1 MKYIGESIR
10 ESFLENFKR
19 NHRFEGLDCP
29 SYEGAYVLPYIRRF
43 NNYSGVVTS
52 EGFFVEHSAVHEG
65 LENGRVGM
73 DPEVEEMD
81 CEAIFLGSMMSVY
94 GHCITDNLKKI
105 WYLNTPEAK
114 SLIDAGAVVVYVSAW
129 DDYDL
134 PDYAMRILELAGVD
148 ITCLKRISVP
158 MRFKRVHV
166 PCNSMRLLDG
176 TRQWSP
182 EFRVV
187 VEKMKS
193 NANFKGDF
201 YDRIYFTRTALN
213 DRKDFGEKRVEKLF
227 ESAGYKVLSP
237 EKFSVDA
244 QILLMSN
251 CSHVVCT
258 DGSVAHNAL
267 FCNSETKVTILL
279 KADYVNGYQMMIND
293 MVGYDLEYVDA
304 NHTIRHR
311 KRPWAGPFY
320 MSPTS
325 HLRAYLNMRKCPDLY
340 WFRLDWYKYLYY
352 RFLR

>member
-1 MKYIGESIR
+1 
-10 ESFLENFKR
+10 
-19 NHRFEGLDCP
+19 
-29 SYEGAYVLPYIRRF
+29 
-43 NNYSGVVTS
+43 
-52 EGFFVEHSAVHEG
+52 
-65 LENGRVGM
+65 
-73 DPEVEEMD
+73 
-81 CEAIFLGSMMSVY
+81 
-94 GHCITDNLKKI
+94 
-105 WYLNTPEAK
+105 
-114 SLIDAGAVVVYVSAW
+114 
-129 DDYDL
+129 
-134 PDYAMRILELAGVD
+134 
-148 ITCLKRISVP
+148 
-158 MRFKRVHV
+158 
-166 PCNSMRLLDG
+166 
-176 TRQWSP
+176 
-182 EFRVV
+182 
-187 VEKMKS
+187 MKS
-193 NANFKGDF
+193 NANFKGDLH
-201 YDRIYFTRTALN
+201 DRIYFTRTALN